1 MGQGTPEAITAGE
14 AMQGAARATLGGRFG
29 RCRDPAAVLWST
41 VGVRVAFSCGVKL
54 EGTRE
59 GPSPGGRQS
68 AGRPYPE
75 AGAVG
80 VGPQQAEPIPG
91 LELAADGEGDEGGVV
106 PGDEVLGA
114 EEQGRGA
121 GVRAGRLPTPSPPPC
136 PRPGPPSAR
145 VAPPS
150 APSPSAPGSRP
161 AAAGCGTRPPLRGER
176 GEPSRGGP
184 HRGKGKGRGGAGR
197 AQRLL
202 TVVGRGAPVHELHQL
217 LRRRLRGLLRALR
230 RRLRAPPLRDISTPG
245 RDPPGTPPLHP
256 PIAPGRARPPP
267 RACPPA
273 RSLATCMAAAAAPR
287 PAAPPRAPPAGA
299 EECAQAARECAP
311 RTPHP
316 AIRTLHPAPRQ
327 SAPCTLHP
335 GPGPGKAG
343 ACQSQDRA
351 VGAGWVEAGRRQ
363 EGLGWE
369 PRGRDGLPRDG
380 HPGVPQFWALGE

>member
-1 MGQGTPEAITAGE
+1 
-14 AMQGAARATLGGRFG
+14 MQGAARATLGGRFG

-121 GVRAGRLPTPSPPPC
+121 GVRAGRLPPPSPPPC

-176 GEPSRGGP
+176 GEPSGGGP

-311 RTPHP
+311 RT
-316 AIRTLHPAPRQ
+316 LQ
-327 SAPCTLHP
+327 SALCTLHP
-335 GPGPGKAG
+335 GNPHPAPCTLVRGQAKPAPAKARTELWG
-343 ACQSQDRA
+343 L
-351 VGAGWVEAGRRQ
+351 GGWKLGAGRRGWGGSP
-363 EGLGWE
+363 EAGMGSPGMVTLGC
-369 PRGRDGLPRDG
+369 PSSG
-380 HPGVPQFWALGE
+380 H